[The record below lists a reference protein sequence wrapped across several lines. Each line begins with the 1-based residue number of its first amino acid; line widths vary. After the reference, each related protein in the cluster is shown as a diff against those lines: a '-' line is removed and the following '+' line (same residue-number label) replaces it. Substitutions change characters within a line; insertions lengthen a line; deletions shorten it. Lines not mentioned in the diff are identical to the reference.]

1 LDSAFVDEL
10 KMRLCSDEK
19 WDIKSEVKLPN
30 MPSIWSKFDIG
41 CYYDNELIGLIELSV
56 KDTNVAH
63 ALHNGEVKLLG
74 ICQGVSVSN
83 SKQTLASYRE
93 SEDDVISNILTVVTK
108 IPVRGLFY
116 TNGDGLYK
124 KRETKML
131 SY

>member
-1 LDSAFVDEL
+1 MDSAFVDEL

-19 WDIKSEVKLPN
+19 WDIKFEVKLPN

-83 SKQTLASYRE
+83 SIHRFL
-93 SEDDVISNILTVVTK
+93 NILYK
-108 IPVRGLFY
+108 PQLQIPHIILNFI
-116 TNGDGLYK
+116 
-124 KRETKML
+124 
-131 SY
+131 